1 MFSINRE
8 HLQEIELFYLAHLSV
23 YCIISCLEAPAASL
37 NKKRQRHT
45 EMDDVENLSMNASKI
60 RKLGDNSDSS
70 CSNDFI
76 LDPNNQMQVM
86 SIGEGDGTVIKDS
99 MQQSIQYIFKVFS
112 NFLLSSL
119 EQNELSPNIYFI
131 FQFIT
136 LLVECGKDRV
146 KPIVKLIP
154 NNLIQNLLKVM
165 VTDEIKVGLI
175 CRYVT
180 FFYNVYT
187 IDG

>member
-1 MFSINRE
+1 MLSTSNVIPLMTSMWSAYLKIWMRLGSKSILAPIKDLAFKIE

-99 MQQSIQYIFKVFS
+99 MQQSIQYIFKVFKA
-112 NFLLSSL
+112 
-119 EQNELSPNIYFI
+119 I
-131 FQFIT
+131 
-136 LLVECGKDRV
+136 KDTS
-146 KPIVKLIP
+146 I
-154 NNLIQNLLKVM
+154 
-165 VTDEIKVGLI
+165 
-175 CRYVT
+175 
-180 FFYNVYT
+180 
-187 IDG
+187 

>member
-1 MFSINRE
+1 
-8 HLQEIELFYLAHLSV
+8 
-23 YCIISCLEAPAASL
+23 
-37 NKKRQRHT
+37 
-45 EMDDVENLSMNASKI
+45 MDEVENLSMNASKV
-60 RKLGDNSDSS
+60 RKLGENSDSS

-76 LDPNNQMQVM
+76 LDSTNQMQALTT
-86 SIGEGDGTVIKDS
+86 GDSGDVVVLKDS
-99 MQQSIQYIFKVFS
+99 LQHSIQYIFKVFS

-154 NNLIQNLLKVM
+154 TNLIQNLLKVM

-175 CRYVT
+175 CR
-180 FFYNVYT
+180 
-187 IDG
+187 